1 MYTRFWCLLD
11 ARFRGHDIEKM
22 AVDSSIQRITRLTP
36 LSAILALIDSRVG
49 AVNPQKSALAAAR
62 DFTLA
67 EDVVSSEQPPRPIAL
82 RDGFPVDAATVADAG
97 PYAPAPLPLTTRPI
111 DVGEPLPSGTDAVLP
126 FDAVTLSG
134 YRAEAVAPI
143 AAGDGVLLA
152 GGDVVEQRPL
162 RRAGEVARAI
172 DIAVMRA
179 AGIKDVTIRLP
190 RIHVVWGGEA
200 RSPVIEA
207 ALVTI
212 IRVIGEAGGSVT
224 GRSITLDPALGD
236 PETDAVI
243 AIGGTGSGQRDA
255 AVHTLARL
263 GQVEAHG
270 IAVSPGETAAFG
282 FAGARPVLLVPGRLD
297 AALAVWL
304 LIGRYVVAKL
314 AGGSIADWPV
324 TLPLK
329 RKVTSTIGL
338 TELVPVNCAGGVAEP
353 LGSGYLSLESLARSD
368 GWIVVPAESEGFAA
382 GTPVA
387 VRAWP

>member
-1 MYTRFWCLLD
+1 
-11 ARFRGHDIEKM
+11 M
-22 AVDSSIQRITRLTP
+22 AVDSSLQRITRLTP

-49 AVNPQKSALAAAR
+49 RVRPQKSELAAAR

-67 EDVVSSEQPPRPIAL
+67 EDVVSSERPPRAIAL

-97 PYAPAPLPLTTRPI
+97 PYAPVPLPLTARPI
-111 DVGEPLPSGTDAVLP
+111 DVGEPLPSGADAVLP
-126 FDAVTLSG
+126 FDAVTLRG

-172 DIAVMRA
+172 DIAVMSA
-179 AGIKDVTIRLP
+179 ARIKDVTIRLP
-190 RIHVVWGGEA
+190 RIHVVWGGKA
-200 RSPVIEA
+200 RSPIIEA

-212 IRVIGEAGGSVT
+212 IRVIGEAGALVT
-224 GRSITLDPALGD
+224 GRSITLKPALDD

-243 AIGGTGSGQRDA
+243 AVGGTGSGRHDA

-270 IAVSPGETAAFG
+270 IAVLPGETAAFG
-282 FAGARPVLLVPGRLD
+282 FAAAKPVLLVPGRLD

-304 LIGRYVVAKL
+304 LIGRYLVAKL

-324 TLPLK
+324 ALPLK

-338 TELVPVNCAGGVAEP
+338 TELVPVSCAGGVAEP

-368 GWIVVPAESEGFAA
+368 GWIVVPAESEGFAV
-382 GTPVA
+382 GMPVA